1 MSKIVKQKILT
12 RTVLLVSFVSLF
24 TDIASEMLYPIMP
37 VYLKSI
43 GFSIMLIGILEGV
56 AEATAGLSKGYFG
69 HQSDIQKRRVPFVR
83 AGYALSAISKP
94 MMAILTFPVWIFFAR
109 TLDRFGKGIR
119 TSARDAMLSDETT
132 PEHKGKVFGFHRS
145 MDTVGAAIGP
155 ILALIFLWLYP
166 GEYKWMFIIAFFPGL
181 VAIALT
187 FLLKDKVTGLQGDKV
202 TKSQGN
208 KVTNTLPEST
218 SPLDHLTTCPPAH
231 LSTVSPAK
239 VGFFSYLRY
248 WSKASPGFRYLV
260 AGLLAFTL
268 FNSSDAFLLLALKE
282 QHLSDTWMIGV
293 YIFYN
298 LVYALFSYPVG
309 ALADKIGLKTML
321 TAGLFIFAVVYTFMG
336 FVSSLAM
343 FGLLFFFYGI
353 YAACTEGI
361 SKALI
366 SNMADKSDTATAI
379 GFYNSF
385 ASIFTLLASSM
396 AGVLWYAF
404 GAKAM
409 FMISGIGV
417 FAVACYLVMVFR
429 FKRINSE
436 TPC

>member
-1 MSKIVKQKILT
+1 MKTKKFLT

-43 GFSIMLIGILEGV
+43 GFSVLLIGILEGV

-69 HQSDIQKRRVPFVR
+69 HLSDIKKRRVPFVR
-83 AGYALSAISKP
+83 AGYMLSAFSKP
-94 MMAILTFPVWIFFAR
+94 MMAVLTFPLWIFFAR

-145 MDTVGAAIGP
+145 MDTTGAAIGP
-155 ILALIFLWLYP
+155 ILALIYLWFYP
-166 GEYKWMFIIAFFPGL
+166 GQYKWMFVIAFVPGL
-181 VAIALT
+181 IAIALT
-187 FLLKDKVTGLQGDKV
+187 FLLKDKVTGSQGHKVTGPQGHRV
-202 TKSQGN
+202 TKSQGRHII
-208 KVTNTLPEST
+208 T
-218 SPLDHLTTCPPAH
+218 SSNHH
-231 LSTVSPAK
+231 I
-239 VGFFSYLRY
+239 GFFSYLKY
-248 WSKASPGFRYLV
+248 WSRASSGIRFLV

-282 QHLSDTWMIGV
+282 QNLSDTMMIGV

-298 LVYALFSYPVG
+298 LVYAFFAYPVG
-309 ALADKIGLKTML
+309 VLADRIGLRTMMII
-321 TAGLFIFAVVYTFMG
+321 GLFLFAFVYTAMG
-336 FVSSLAM
+336 FASTLTI
-343 FGLLFFFYGI
+343 FGLLFFLYGI

-366 SNMADKSDTATAI
+366 SNMADQADTATAI
-379 GFYNSF
+379 GFFNSL
-385 ASIFTLLASSM
+385 ASIFTLLASSL
-396 AGVLWYAF
+396 AGVLWYSI
-404 GAKAM
+404 GPKAM

-417 FAVACYLVMVFR
+417 FAVACYLLFVWNHFTVR
-429 FKRINSE
+429 KV
-436 TPC
+436 